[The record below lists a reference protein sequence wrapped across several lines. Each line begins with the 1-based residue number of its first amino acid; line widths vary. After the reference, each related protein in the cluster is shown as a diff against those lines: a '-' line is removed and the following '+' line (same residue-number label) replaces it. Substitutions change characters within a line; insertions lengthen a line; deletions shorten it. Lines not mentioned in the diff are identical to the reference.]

1 MLFILIF
8 FLFIPE
14 QAAVVLEVGRLS
26 VSLERETEQTL
37 FDENASQICI
47 CTVQKKNKLRTVF
60 CNNNIQRTKWFA
72 HGYVKLVCTIP

>member
-47 CTVQKKNKLRTVF
+47 CAVQKKNKLRTVF
-60 CNNNIQRTKWFA
+60 CNNKIKRTIK
-72 HGYVKLVCTIP
+72 